1 MRNLFVLL
9 MLVVTSVNAQVPF
22 SVVLEPVAMSSV
34 PATHS
39 FALAK
44 SGTKWL
50 VIGGRT
56 NGLHGFSTNDNF
68 PVEYA
73 NNDVIVIDTVTWTW
87 RSSTLNVFPYSFA
100 DPLRSTNMQ
109 YVQSGDYLYMTGGF
123 GWDSTVSGYRTFP
136 TLSAI
141 HVDSMI
147 SAVWNQSSIVAHV
160 RQIADTNMRVCGGEM
175 IQISGECYLVGGHD
189 FNGRYS
195 DPPIPMFTQKY
206 NHHIR
211 KFSITDDGTNLGITN
226 NTYTTDTTHFHRRDY
241 NLGPMIYPDG
251 AHGFTIYSGVFRKD
265 ADLPLYY
272 PITWHPQSG
281 ADTTITFQQ
290 LQNNYTCGLL
300 PIFDSV
306 HHSMYTVFFG
316 GMSAYYF
323 EDTTQQMR
331 YDSLVPFINDITT
344 VVRDASGNWTQ
355 VTMPVTMPGLLGT
368 NMKFVASGNHYYGNG
383 VLNIREL
390 TGPSV
395 VGYLYGG
402 IESLGWHRPAYN
414 ASHDTIYRVKLIPDQ
429 QALQVGTL
437 NANQAVQVYPN
448 PTTDV
453 LYVSVTADVSVIEV
467 LDNNGRIVMQRRA
480 SGVNAVER
488 IAVHQLPTGSYQL
501 RLRSDKKS
509 TTISFIKS
517 VK

>member
-1 MRNLFVLL
+1 
-9 MLVVTSVNAQVPF
+9 ML
-22 SVVLEPVAMSSV
+22 
-34 PATHS
+34 
-39 FALAK
+39 
-44 SGTKWL
+44 
-50 VIGGRT
+50 
-56 NGLHGFSTNDNF
+56 
-68 PVEYA
+68 
-73 NNDVIVIDTVTWTW
+73 
-87 RSSTLNVFPYSFA
+87 
-100 DPLRSTNMQ
+100 
-109 YVQSGDYLYMTGGF
+109 
-123 GWDSTVSGYRTFP
+123 
-136 TLSAI
+136 
-141 HVDSMI
+141 
-147 SAVWNQSSIVAHV
+147 
-160 RQIADTNMRVCGGEM
+160 
-175 IQISGECYLVGGHD
+175 
-189 FNGRYS
+189 
-195 DPPIPMFTQKY
+195 
-206 NHHIR
+206 
-211 KFSITDDGTNLGITN
+211 
-226 NTYTTDTTHFHRRDY
+226 
-241 NLGPMIYPDG
+241 
-251 AHGFTIYSGVFRKD
+251 
-265 ADLPLYY
+265 
-272 PITWHPQSG
+272 
-281 ADTTITFQQ
+281 
-290 LQNNYTCGLL
+290 
-300 PIFDSV
+300 
-306 HHSMYTVFFG
+306 
-316 GMSAYYF
+316 
-323 EDTTQQMR
+323 
-331 YDSLVPFINDITT
+331 
-344 VVRDASGNWTQ
+344 
-355 VTMPVTMPGLLGT
+355 VTMPGLLGT